1 MKFKGGKYMSQI
13 KEVNIGDNIHT
24 HDDSDISHGLKGVV
38 QIYRKNKE
46 TGEVSFWNE
55 SHNIIIQEIPEEMK
69 LKEFLFNINKN
80 DDELIDF
87 IDFMKRIIIKR
98 NIKRK
103 KSTRFVGSSD
113 IKSNIDKTDA
123 LSQNSFVESVDKTQ
137 ISESTTNYFKG
148 SKNLMGNALNN
159 TGYNLKEEYK
169 IKSHKSQKFN
179 DTFRELSEERLNNN
193 INEIINFP
201 EYTYF
206 DYLIKKN

>member
-1 MKFKGGKYMSQI
+1 
-13 KEVNIGDNIHT
+13 
-24 HDDSDISHGLKGVV
+24 
-38 QIYRKNKE
+38 
-46 TGEVSFWNE
+46 
-55 SHNIIIQEIPEEMK
+55 MK
-69 LKEFLFNINKN
+69 LNEFLFTINKN